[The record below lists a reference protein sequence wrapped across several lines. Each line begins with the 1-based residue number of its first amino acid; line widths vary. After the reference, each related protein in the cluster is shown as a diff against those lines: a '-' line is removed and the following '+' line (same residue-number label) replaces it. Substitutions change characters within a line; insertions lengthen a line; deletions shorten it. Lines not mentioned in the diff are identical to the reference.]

1 MNLRMRE
8 RERERE
14 RERARDGVTV
24 KDLWSVRFL
33 SGFEWHRVAL
43 MDCGLQRPIADCGLL

>member
-14 RERARDGVTV
+14 REKEREMTGVKDGVTMKV
-24 KDLWSVRFL
+24 LWSV
-33 SGFEWHRVAL
+33 
-43 MDCGLQRPIADCGLL
+43 

>member
-14 RERARDGVTV
+14 REMTGVKDGVTMKV
-24 KDLWSVRFL
+24 LWSV
-33 SGFEWHRVAL
+33 
-43 MDCGLQRPIADCGLL
+43 